1 MNDNKVQACDAVG
14 EFNAANAA
22 AASPNLAFTTGH
34 VDAVGAADGR
44 RFFHLTAAAISV
56 LAERERQVRVEGWTA
71 EHDDKYSHGQL
82 GLAASCYA
90 EEGPRPYGHDYPTC
104 PGRWP
109 WSANYW
115 KPKDYRS
122 NLVRA
127 GALILAEIE
136 RLDRAAAKDG
146 STP

>member
-1 MNDNKVQACDAVG
+1 MNKNMVEACDAAG
-14 EFNAANAA
+14 EFDAANAA
-22 AASPNLAFTTGH
+22 ASSTYAFTSG
-34 VDAVGAADGR
+34 DARALDMGNGR
-44 RFFHLTAAAISV
+44 RFFVLTAAAADV
-56 LAERERQVRVEGWTA
+56 LAERQRQVCVEGWTP
-71 EHDDKYSHGQL
+71 EHDDEHSHGEL

-90 EEGPRPYGHDYPTC
+90 EEGPSPYGHSYPTC

-109 WSANYW
+109 WSADHW

-136 RLDRAAAKDG
+136 RLDRAADEQG
-146 STP
+146 IQS